1 MPYTQSNDTGKSV
14 FPDCEVKNS
23 SNFIGIILIITSA
36 TGFSTLA
43 ILGKIAYAE
52 GFNLPS
58 ILAFRFAG
66 ATILLW
72 PWLLFHNMWRLTIS
86 QAIKATLLGA
96 IGFAIQAAVFF
107 SALIYTN
114 AGTATLLFYT
124 YPTFVTIL
132 AWVREKEKPNLYRRI
147 ALILA
152 ILGCILTVDISGASV
167 QPLGVTFGMA
177 SGLWYALYLTFG
189 ARLVQSIAPVVASA
203 YLSLGAT
210 LSFLITAL
218 LTSGIVVP
226 KSVAGIW
233 VIAGIAV
240 IATALPIVTLFAG
253 IRRMG
258 TTKAAIISGIEP
270 VMTVLL
276 GIVFLGERL
285 EESQFLGCLLVV
297 TSVVIANWERSTN
310 L

>member
-14 FPDCEVKNS
+14 LPNCEVKNS
-23 SNFIGIILIITSA
+23 SNLIGIILIITSA

-52 GFNLPS
+52 GLNLPS
-58 ILAFRFAG
+58 ILVFRFAG
-66 ATILLW
+66 TALLLW
-72 PWLLFHNMWRLTIS
+72 PWLLFHHMWRLTIS

-114 AGTATLLFYT
+114 AGTVTLLFYT
-124 YPTFVTIL
+124 YPTFVTII
-132 AWVREKEKPNLYRRI
+132 AWVREKEQPNSYRRI

-152 ILGCILTVDISGASV
+152 ILGCILTVNISGAAV
-167 QPLGVTFGMA
+167 QPLGIIFGIA

-210 LSFLITAL
+210 LSFFITAL

-226 KSVAGIW
+226 KSVTGIW
-233 VIAGIAV
+233 VVAGIAV
-240 IATALPIVTLFAG
+240 VATALPIVTLFAG

-285 EESQFLGCLLVV
+285 DESQIFGSFLVV
-297 TSVVIANWERSTN
+297 TSVVIANGERSTN
-310 L
+310 S